1 MKNPKNIR
9 WNKTAH
15 GCHVEQA
22 GRSIANEGAS
32 KHPEAA
38 LLTKAVS
45 GSSTNNYV
53 KFTPKIA
60 AVSSVEK

>member
-1 MKNPKNIR
+1 MKNLKNIR

-22 GRSIANEGAS
+22 GANEGVS

-38 LLTKAVS
+38 SLTKLVS
-45 GSSTNNYV
+45 GSSSNNYV